1 MDGRSER
8 CVFLFN
14 DTATTE
20 IYTLSLHDT
29 LPISIRMDGWKLVRA
44 GRKKGKWELYRINKD
59 RVELNNL
66 AAKHPDKVK
75 ALAAEW
81 TAWRTHTRGM
91 E

>member
-1 MDGRSER
+1 M
-8 CVFLFN
+8 
-14 DTATTE
+14 
-20 IYTLSLHDT
+20 
-29 LPISIRMDGWKLVRA
+29 RMDGWKLVRA